1 MTYGADVIDR
11 VKSYV
16 QHQASKS
23 NEDIVDIVAHN
34 HDRLLAV
41 LDGHDEA
48 FTQRRPAE
56 DEWSL
61 RELLRHSI
69 DAAQIVDNII
79 ATLGKGGNPDDPGAD
94 ATMIADDGRAY
105 ADLIAMLSDANASLL
120 RTIAAIPVDA
130 PLETK
135 TRHAF
140 LGQLN
145 AREWCI
151 VQRLH
156 DEDHIQH
163 AGKIIAA
170 LGG

>member
-1 MTYGADVIDR
+1 MTFDAGVIDR

-23 NEDIVDIVAHN
+23 NEAIVDMVVHN
-34 HDRLLAV
+34 HERLLGV
-41 LDGHDEA
+41 LDGHVEA
-48 FTQRRPAE
+48 FTQRRPGE
-56 DEWSL
+56 GEWSL

-69 DAAQIVDNII
+69 DAVQIVDNII
-79 ATLGKGGNPDDPGAD
+79 AALGKGEHPDAPGAD
-94 ATMIADDGRAY
+94 ATMIADDGRTY
-105 ADLIAMLSDANASLL
+105 ADLIGVLREANASMV
-120 RTIAAIPVDA
+120 RTIAAIPTDA

-140 LGQLN
+140 LGPLN
-145 AREWCI
+145 AREWYV

-170 LGG
+170 LGE